1 MSFFRCPFFDAL
13 FYMIFVSQ
21 KTQPQ
26 IRLFFFMQELKAVRD
41 ALLRLRSYTKL
52 SNQSEEGK
60 PTQKAQTIQ
69 NSQSRQ
75 SEPYARDR
83 LFSEIDLLT
92 LWSSVS
98 RPTSSVTIHNYVG
111 ESKETYKETK
121 EAKEAKEVKE
131 TKSVGTAVAVG
142 ALTVGTSLI
151 GTYVISQDEYTEF
164 ALSKL
169 DTKISVL
176 RNKKEYIGL
185 IVSYDQWKSLFLQRT
200 KVTTYA
206 KATTIGSVLGG
217 LGGVLLTSTALV
229 LSGFVGIAA
238 GSSVL
243 FWKYLTTHPMDQV
256 SEEEA
261 FLQLVTTVNYH
272 YSQAI
277 RDEQPGTQIPSAPL
291 EENCPP

>member
-1 MSFFRCPFFDAL
+1 
-13 FYMIFVSQ
+13 
-21 KTQPQ
+21 
-26 IRLFFFMQELKAVRD
+26 MQELKAVRD

-52 SNQSEEGK
+52 SNQSNQSEEGK
-60 PTQKAQTIQ
+60 PTQKAQNSQ

-111 ESKETYKETK
+111 ESKETYKEAK
-121 EAKEAKEVKE
+121 EAKEAKKVKE

-229 LSGFVGIAA
+229 FGGFVGIAA

-243 FWKYLTTHPMDQV
+243 FWKYLTTQPMDQV